1 MNPAGILARNDI
13 VLSRMYDALNS
24 LPCGFVS
31 FDDDGTIIAINS
43 MLLDLLGYERD
54 ELEGRQLDAILP
66 PGGQVFYQTHFF
78 PLLKLQG
85 TAEEIYFV
93 LRAKEGSD
101 VPVLTYGVRR
111 EVASAS
117 VNDCVFIRVTRR
129 EQHQE
134 ELARA
139 RELLIGVLG
148 HDLRVPLAA
157 VSIGAEQ
164 LLHDETLSPAG
175 QRTALAILASARRA
189 ARMTAELLDFARV
202 RFAGGIPIHRVRGD
216 LQPVLEKVIAELRA
230 VYLSVPIDLRIDGDC
245 RGSWDAD
252 RTAQVMANLVGNA
265 IDHGREGARVD
276 VRLEGRLDAVTLE
289 VRNAA
294 HTVDGASLEEIF
306 SPFRQGSGSV
316 GLGLGL
322 FIAREVVRA
331 HGGTVT
337 ASAAEGVFA
346 IRVVWPRTG

>member
-1 MNPAGILARNDI
+1 
-13 VLSRMYDALNS
+13 MYDALNA
-24 LPCGFVS
+24 LPCGFLS

-54 ELEGRQLDAILP
+54 ELEGRELGAILP

-93 LRAKEGSD
+93 LRAKKGSD

-111 EVASAS
+111 AVASAH
-117 VNDCVFIRVTRR
+117 VNECVFIRVTRR

-148 HDLRVPLAA
+148 HDLRVPLTA
-157 VSIGAEQ
+157 VSLAAEQ
-164 LLHDETLSPAG
+164 LLHDETLSPKA
-175 QRTALAILASARRA
+175 QRTALSILASTRRA

-202 RFAGGIPIHRVRGD
+202 RFAGGIPIQRTPGDVR
-216 LQPVLEKVIAELRA
+216 PVLEKVIAELRV
-230 VYLSVPIDLRIDGDC
+230 VYPSVPVDLRITGDC
-245 RGSWDAD
+245 HGSWDAD

-265 IDHGREGARVD
+265 IDHGREGAPVE
-276 VRLEGRLDAVTLE
+276 VRLKGSRDTVTLE

-294 HTVDGASLEEIF
+294 DTDDGAPLEEIF
-306 SPFRQGSGSV
+306 SPFRQGPGSA

-331 HGGTVT
+331 HGGSVK
-337 ASAAEGVFA
+337 ASAAEGTFA
-346 IRVVWPRTG
+346 IRVVWPRNG